1 MKNDEIKEILEI
13 LKKCYD
19 LKDENFDNYISLYQ
33 LGLLL
38 DYITNLQQEN
48 SNLKFSNQA
57 LNNELGLK
65 LYELDHLDEKRNEL
79 KKDELKEYVKLQQE
93 NERLK
98 EIKPCMI
105 NFQECYVVKDYKSR
119 CEKASEYNNQIIK
132 DTKDFYRPT
141 TDIIYSGDSLIDIA
155 TNNINI
161 LQNGSDDE

>member
-1 MKNDEIKEILEI
+1 MINELIEK
-13 LKKCYD
+13 LKKCDD
-19 LKDENFDNYISLYQ
+19 LHDRCDYLIEHDEITY
-33 LGLLL
+33 LL

-105 NFQECYVVKDYKSR
+105 NFQECYVIKDYKSR
-119 CEKASEYNNQIIK
+119 CEKASEYIK
-132 DTKDFYRPT
+132 EHIRIDDEYP
-141 TDIIYSGDSLIDIA
+141 DYMEMLIEERD
-155 TNNINI
+155 NLLNI
-161 LQNGSDDE
+161 LQNGSDEE